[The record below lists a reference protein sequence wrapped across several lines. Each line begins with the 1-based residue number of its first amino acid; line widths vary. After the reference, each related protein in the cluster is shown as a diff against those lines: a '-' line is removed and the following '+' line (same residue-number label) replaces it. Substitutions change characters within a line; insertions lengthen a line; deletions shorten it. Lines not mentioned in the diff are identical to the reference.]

1 MKAASATAA
10 RMAEAFQ
17 RNKIHPF
24 PEMTAGSYTTSVSE
38 SARSSASPLLG
49 TSSIDQKD
57 NSADNRTAARAVGI
71 TRAGDVRMRCVAHG
85 LRAPAGRLRR

>member
-38 SARSSASPLLG
+38 SATGSASPLLV
-49 TSSIDQKD
+49 TSTIDQKD
-57 NSADNRTAARAVGI
+57 NSPGTIEPHAQWHHPCG
-71 TRAGDVRMRCVAHG
+71 
-85 LRAPAGRLRR
+85 

>member
-24 PEMTAGSYTTSVSE
+24 PEMTAGTYTPQC
-38 SARSSASPLLG
+38 R
-49 TSSIDQKD
+49 
-57 NSADNRTAARAVGI
+57 N
-71 TRAGDVRMRCVAHG
+71 
-85 LRAPAGRLRR
+85 LRRIQRPPFGDFRQ

>member
-24 PEMTAGSYTTSVSE
+24 PEMTAGTYTSSVSE

-49 TSSIDQKD
+49 TSAIDQKD
-57 NSADNRTAARAVGI
+57 NSAGRIERPRGMASP
-71 TRAGDVRMRCVAHG
+71 VRVMCGCDGSSMV
-85 LRAPAGRLRR
+85 

>member
-24 PEMTAGSYTTSVSE
+24 PEMTAGTYTSQCRNREGFSV
-38 SARSSASPLLG
+38 PLLG
-49 TSSIDQKD
+49 TSGIDQKD
-57 NSADNRTAARAVGI
+57 NSAGRERPHAELASPVRVMY
-71 TRAGDVRMRCVAHG
+71 RCAGSSMV
-85 LRAPAGRLRR
+85 

>member
-38 SARSSASPLLG
+38 SALGSASPLLG
-49 TSSIDQKD
+49 TSGIDQKD
-57 NSADNRTAARAVGI
+57 NSA
-71 TRAGDVRMRCVAHG
+71 
-85 LRAPAGRLRR
+85 GRIERPPPSWHHPCG

>member
-24 PEMTAGSYTTSVSE
+24 PEMTAGTYSLS
-38 SARSSASPLLG
+38 
-49 TSSIDQKD
+49 
-57 NSADNRTAARAVGI
+57 VGI
-71 TRAGDVRMRCVAHG
+71 CERFNVPPFGDFRH
-85 LRAPAGRLRR
+85 